1 MAFLL
6 AEDAAL
12 RQKLQSITV
21 TDQKANNQE
30 VSRQVGVWFGQ
41 PDQEIRNQV
50 YPYIT
55 IDMIDLREDPS
66 RAMRGVVS
74 PAYLQPNDLAENEG
88 FSTRM
93 PVPVNIDY
101 QVTTYSRHPR
111 HDREILSQLLHG
123 PLKLRFGTLKVED
136 GTVRRLDVVNVSKR
150 DVTEQA
156 KRLFV
161 NAITVRVSSEI
172 PQETINRFIKVDS
185 LLINA
190 EVDLTLYPIPEKYN
204 QIPSFTTSS

>member
-21 TDQKANNQE
+21 TDQKADNQ
-30 VSRQVGVWFGQ
+30 STARQVGVWFGQ
-41 PDQEIRNQV
+41 PDQELRTQV

-66 RAMRGVVS
+66 RAMRGIVS
-74 PAYLQPNDLAENEG
+74 PYYLQPTDLESNEG
-88 FSTRM
+88 FSTHM
-93 PVPVNIDY
+93 PIPVNIDY
-101 QVTTYSRHPR
+101 QITTYSRHPR

-123 PLKLRFGTLKVED
+123 PLTLRFGTLKVED
-136 GTVRRLDVVNVSKR
+136 GTVRRLDVVNIAKR

-172 PQETINRFIKVDS
+172 AQSAVDRFTKTDS
-185 LLINA
+185 VLINSA
-190 EVDLTLYPIPEKYN
+190 SDLVLHPIPE
-204 QIPSFTTSS
+204 QFDIVPLSIIS